1 MVPPL
6 SSLPVHQSSQSLL
19 SVQYTPLLTPKHA
32 LFQWHKCLLSRTVAP
47 NTHTHVQIYI
57 HTYMHACI
65 HTVHTYTWLWPLLD
79 DVRGML
85 GIQRL
90 HGWPYVLA
98 MCSVRLWYH
107 FKCMTVLER
116 LWLLCAS
123 YGGSALQHLM
133 GRLCV

>member
-1 MVPPL
+1 MVPPFPPFL
-6 SSLPVHQSSQSLL
+6 SISHLSPLL
-19 SVQYTPLLTPKHA
+19 SVQYMPPIDTQACTLSVAQVSSLTYSSTKH
-32 LFQWHKCLLSRTVAP
+32 T
-47 NTHTHVQIYI
+47 YI
-57 HTYMHACI
+57 HTYIRTYIHTYIHMHA
-65 HTVHTYTWLWPLLD
+65 HTCLWPLLS

-98 MCSVRLWYH
+98 ICSVKVWHH
-107 FKCMTVLER
+107 FKCMNVLEG

-123 YGGSALQHLM
+123 YEGSVLQHLM